1 MQRKRRATVAKMI
14 SLEEAA
20 ERMGVS
26 YTTAYRLVRRGELPA
41 AKIGKQWRLEPEAL
55 EAYIAKVTQ
64 LAPKCNPEGSENGD

>member
-1 MQRKRRATVAKMI
+1 MAKMM

-20 ERMGVS
+20 GRLGVS

-55 EAYIAKVTQ
+55 EAYIAKVMHP
-64 LAPKCNPEGSENGD
+64 APKSYLPAAR